1 MEQVWWYAARA
12 GGIVSW
18 GLLAA
23 SMLWGLAL
31 STRFFRQSAFG
42 NRPRPNW
49 LLDMHQWLGTLTMV
63 FIGVHVSSLM
73 LDTYTQFGVTD
84 ILVPFASDWDPA
96 AVAWGVVAFWMLL
109 AVESTALARRWL
121 PKKVWRRVHY
131 LSFPVFVLSTIHGVA
146 AGTDAT
152 TTFAVA
158 TTVVVVAVV
167 ALLSFVRLDQA
178 VRQATGDSPSE
189 PRTRPVVPS
198 APAPVP
204 VAAGRTVY

>member
-1 MEQVWWYAARA
+1 MEQLWWYAARA

-31 STRFFRQSAFG
+31 STRFFNQAAFG

-63 FIGVHVSSLM
+63 FIGVHVGSLM

-109 AVESTALARRWL
+109 AVEGTALARRWL

-152 TTFAVA
+152 TTFAIA

-178 VRQATGDSPSE
+178 VRAADDKRLDAE
-189 PRTRPVVPS
+189 RV
-198 APAPVP
+198 PVP
-204 VAAGRTVY
+204 TEARVPQPVRQV